1 MLIKKYDMKDFKS
14 VKPKEHIKLLKTQ
27 KLPLTSVDHNIE
39 NKLHECSSID
49 VRGGVVLEL

>member
-27 KLPLTSVDHNIE
+27 KLPLTT
-39 NKLHECSSID
+39 
-49 VRGGVVLEL
+49 LELPSSFLSSQSFSQEPIS